1 MGGGNLEVTA
11 NDTVKQK
18 INGKDFVFIIHK
30 ASQKGKEI
38 GAAVESTTQ
47 GFGGDLKV
55 LVGFNATGNILGY
68 TILSTSETPGL
79 GAKAQDQPFIS
90 QYNGKSID
98 NEIIVSKSS
107 TGAENE
113 IVAISGATITSQA
126 VTDGINLAVEVFND
140 NFK

>member
-1 MGGGNLEVTA
+1 M
-11 NDTVKQK
+11 
-18 INGKDFVFIIHK
+18 IIFIK
-30 ASQKGKEI
+30 
-38 GAAVESTTQ
+38 
-47 GFGGDLKV
+47 
-55 LVGFNATGNILGY
+55 
-68 TILSTSETPGL
+68 
-79 GAKAQDQPFIS
+79 
-90 QYNGKSID
+90 ID

>member
-1 MGGGNLEVTA
+1 MTAQEALKGVLDGGVKLKELEKVISG
-11 NDTVKQK
+11 
-18 INGKDFVFIIHK
+18 INMDGTIAGAV
-30 ASQKGKEI
+30 I
-38 GAAVESTTQ
+38 GSMT
-47 GFGGDLKV
+47 
-55 LVGFNATGNILGY
+55 
-68 TILSTSETPGL
+68 ETPGL